1 MFRVETKDD
10 FEPRQT
16 CMLMQDTFD
25 DDDDDD
31 DDDQRNFLAPF
42 NPVSR
47 IKSHCHRRLP
57 DVIAEEE
64 RMDDRTPLAF
74 ADFAILS
81 VGICRGI
88 SIAHAR
94 VKVRRSSLST
104 DPPQHPRLYPRVPS
118 PQDRVIR
125 GR

>member
-1 MFRVETKDD
+1 MFRVESKDD
-10 FEPRQT
+10 FDPRQT
-16 CMLMQDTFD
+16 CMLMQDTF
-25 DDDDDD
+25 DDDDD

-47 IKSHCHRRLP
+47 IKLHCHR
-57 DVIAEEE
+57 VSIIAEEE
-64 RMDDRTPLAF
+64 RMD
-74 ADFAILS
+74 
-81 VGICRGI
+81 GI
-88 SIAHAR
+88 SIVHAR

-118 PQDRVIR
+118 PQDRMIR